1 MASMAPVT
9 SPKAVIRMTGVLG
22 AFSPKARSTSK
33 PPARSIRTSDRTR
46 S

>member
-9 SPKAVIRMTGVLG
+9 SPKAVMRMTGVPG
-22 AFSPKARSTSK
+22 DFSVKARNTSS
-33 PPARSIRTSDRTR
+33 PPTRSMRTSDITR